1 MPVITISREYG
12 SGGKEVA
19 KRVCEMLGY
28 TYFDK
33 NLMVH
38 VASEI
43 GLSDDEV
50 VDFSE
55 DTYKMRNFMER
66 LLDRQ
71 RIGAA
76 AWDNSAGAARSLQVE
91 ILDEAQCAVL
101 VKHTLLGAYKHDNV
115 VIVGRGGQ
123 AMLREKPGV
132 LHVRLNAPRGARALR
147 IKERESL
154 GLGEATE
161 RVRRKDQAATA
172 YLKRFFEIDWDN
184 PLLYHLIIN
193 TGKWELDDVA
203 QMIVNALTRLKVVK
217 LE

>member
-12 SGGKEVA
+12 SGGKSVA

-33 NLMVH
+33 NMMAH
-38 VASEI
+38 VATEV
-43 GLSDDEV
+43 GLSADEV

-55 DTYKMRNFMER
+55 DTYKMRNFMDR
-66 LLDRQ
+66 LFDRR
-71 RIGAA
+71 RIGAD
-76 AWDNSAGAARSLQVE
+76 AWDASADAARSLQVE
-91 ILDEAQCAVL
+91 ILNEGQCIHL
-101 VKHTLLGAYKHDNV
+101 VKETVLGAYKHDNV

-123 AMLREKPGV
+123 AILKEQPGV

-147 IKERESL
+147 VKDQESL

-161 RVRRKDQAATA
+161 LVRRKDQATAA
-172 YLKRFFEIDWDN
+172 YLKRFYEVDWEN

-193 TGKWELDDVA
+193 TGKWELDAVA
-203 QMIVNALTRLKVVK
+203 EMIVNALTRLKVIAS
-217 LE
+217 E